1 MHECERRDIVLR
13 TRDDRL
19 QRILETHR
27 AYDALQYPLIY
38 CHGEDGYNF
47 GLYQVNPTT
56 RVTNYQKKNI
66 CSTILFLP
74 FTNKAKQFR
83 IFATISWFVQ
93 PIYCGHVRKNRN

>member
-1 MHECERRDIVLR
+1 MGEHRGRHNAPVADEVAVVLVDQECERRDIVLR
-13 TRDDRL
+13 IRDDRL

-56 RVTNYQKKNI
+56 RVTNYQKKYLLN
-66 CSTILFLP
+66 STILTFY
-74 FTNKAKQFR
+74 K
-83 IFATISWFVQ
+83 
-93 PIYCGHVRKNRN
+93 